1 MMYVVTSGPAKRRKQ
16 AALAYE
22 QGVLTYVNVVVLA
35 HAIKKRKC
43 LYDMA
48 LCSAAPPPCSGY
60 DKIWI
65 AGINDLRSSLC
76 LNIFLA

>member
-1 MMYVVTSGPAKRRKQ
+1 MYVVTSGPAKRRKQ

-48 LCSAAPPPCSGY
+48 LCSAATV
-60 DKIWI
+60 
-65 AGINDLRSSLC
+65 
-76 LNIFLA
+76 

>member
-1 MMYVVTSGPAKRRKQ
+1 MYPSLENSTTGIAMMYVVTSGPAKRRKQ

-48 LCSAAPPPCSGY
+48 LCSAATV
-60 DKIWI
+60 
-65 AGINDLRSSLC
+65 
-76 LNIFLA
+76 